1 MIRVTV
7 DTYTSIMGVEML
19 EQLILPV
26 EKTMNERQFLRLI
39 MKDK

>member
-7 DTYTSIMGVEML
+7 DTHTSIMGVEML

-26 EKTMNERQFLRLI
+26 EKTMNERQFLSLI